1 MDLQEE
7 LDLNMMGGGGDLEG
21 SPENDFNKLQ
31 NIGNM
36 KDITKQVMEDD
47 DYEDDIEDMANFFAS
62 PEEQARA
69 NA

>member
-1 MDLQEE
+1 
-7 LDLNMMGGGGDLEG
+7 
-21 SPENDFNKLQ
+21 
-31 NIGNM
+31 
-36 KDITKQVMEDD
+36 MEDD

>member
-7 LDLNMMGGGGDLEG
+7 LDLNMMGGGGDLGG

-36 KDITKQVMEDD
+36 KDITK
-47 DYEDDIEDMANFFAS
+47 
-62 PEEQARA
+62 
-69 NA
+69 